1 MPNTS
6 LFDSSKNEIQKAVNL
21 SGIYISGWGAG
32 DELSLSLGGK
42 SITYDPRKERYTTD
56 EKNYLS
62 RDPGIQGVEDALTSD
77 ERSWEDLPVEDFLV
91 RAVKEK
97 INTDP
102 YDSTR
107 EEIAVVAK
115 AASGD
120 SVGLKNLLDG
130 GASANARL
138 PNGISA
144 LHGAVR
150 YGEEKT
156 TQVLVEEGADVNYAP
171 SRNETPLKSAIDA
184 ENYDAAEALM
194 EKEVDRP
201 GIPIENDFRPVHFAA
216 SNGKVSLFK
225 KLIEQ
230 GTPLKDSKGVV
241 STIGAA
247 LLTHREGDFN
257 SDRKLCTILDIA
269 TKEGDSLSGEMLR
282 DEPWMVDYARKKC
295 SGMSRDRLTEDEQV
309 GEGCL

>member
-1 MPNTS
+1 MSSTN
-6 LFDSSKNEIQKAVNL
+6 LFDSGRNEIRKVVNL
-21 SGIYISGWGAG
+21 SGIYTNSRRTG
-32 DELSLSLGGK
+32 ELSLRLDGE
-42 SITYDPRKERYTTD
+42 SITYDARKERYTVG

-62 RDPGIQGVEDALTSD
+62 RDPGIQGVEDAFTSD
-77 ERSWEDLPVEDFLV
+77 ERSWEDLPIEDFLV
-91 RAVKEK
+91 RAVNEK
-97 INTDP
+97 TTTDP

-120 SVGLKNLLDG
+120 SAGLKNLLDG

-150 YGEEKT
+150 HGEEKT
-156 TQVLVEEGADVNYAP
+156 TQILVREGADVNYAP
-171 SRNETPLKSAIDA
+171 SRNETPLKSAIEA
-184 ENYDAAEALM
+184 ENYDVAEALM
-194 EKEVDRP
+194 EEEIDRP
-201 GIPIENDFRPVHFAA
+201 GIPIENDLRPVHFAA

-230 GTPLKDSKGVV
+230 GTPLKGSEGVV
-241 STIGAA
+241 STIACA

-257 SDRKLCTILDIA
+257 SDRKLCTILKIA
-269 TKEGDSLSGEMLR
+269 AKEGDSLSGEMLR
-282 DEPWMVDYARKKC
+282 DEGWMLDYAEKKC
-295 SGMSRDRLTEDEQV
+295 SGISRDRLTKDDEV